1 MDPVSAILAL
11 VPLAISVEGGV
22 EHLISLI
29 GTLHAGG
36 QLTTEQVQT
45 IRDDGQLAD
54 ANLDEAIA
62 AAKARLSQP

>member
-1 MDPVSAILAL
+1 
-11 VPLAISVEGGV
+11 
-22 EHLISLI
+22 LI